1 MFFFYDNFMILT
13 LQGFFNH
20 LMEYNGSSINN
31 ITFFSNAQELGFKM
45 L

>member
-1 MFFFYDNFMILT
+1 MILT

-20 LMEYNGSSINN
+20 LMEYNGSY
-31 ITFFSNAQELGFKM
+31 ITFFFIFLNAQELGCKM